1 MHYLAK
7 FSTFVFS
14 KEINMI
20 TSETIDKI
28 MDATRIEEVI
38 GDFVTLKR
46 RGVNLIGLCPFHNE
60 KTPSFNVSA
69 PKGIYKCFGC
79 GKGGNAVNFLM
90 EHEHYS
96 YPEALRYLARKYS
109 INIVEETPTPEQQQ
123 VLDEKESL
131 FNITAFAQKHFEE
144 QLHTT
149 EEGKAIGLTYLKE
162 RGFSLEFIKK
172 FGIGY
177 CPDRWDGF
185 SQAALKQ
192 GYKKEYLLKSSLS
205 KTKDQLIYDT
215 FRGRII
221 FPIHNL
227 SGRVLGFGAR
237 ILTNEKNRPKY
248 INSAESDIYNKSKVL
263 FGMYFAKSPV
273 VSHDNCYIVE
283 GYTDVIS
290 LHQAGISNVISTS
303 GTALTVDQIKLIRR
317 YTSNATLLF
326 DSDPAGIKAAF
337 RGIDMLLEEGLNV
350 RIILFPEGEDPDS
363 FAINK
368 RPAEVQEYLNKKAV
382 DFISFK
388 TELLQAET
396 RNDPIKKAS
405 LIKDITQTISLIP
418 DPITRSLYT
427 QKCSSM
433 MQVEEKLMINE
444 IIKLRRHRY
453 HKKKQHQ
460 DTDSQNPLPISDEK
474 ATTLQTEQPETNDTQ
489 EKELIRLLLHYAD
502 NDIEFEIENE
512 DKRKEIIQVKVV
524 DFIINDILTDKLV
537 FDNTDCQQIFDMYAE
552 AWHNK
557 EIPDLKKLTE
567 HPDKN
572 VQQLVIDL
580 LATKYTLSKNWENFH
595 KIYVANEEENL
606 KPSIIHAV
614 YAFKLKKLER
624 MIDETREHIK
634 KASSNNNTKN
644 ENANSIENDESDGNK
659 VLELMAEYRDLTSRR
674 QLFADALNRV
684 ITK

>member
-1 MHYLAK
+1 
-7 FSTFVFS
+7 
-14 KEINMI
+14 MI
-20 TSETIDKI
+20 TSDTIDQI
-28 MDATRIEEVI
+28 MDATRIDDVI

-109 INIVEETPTPEQQQ
+109 IDIVEETPTPEQQQ
-123 VLDEKESL
+123 ELDEKESL

-144 QLHTT
+144 QLHNT

-162 RGFSLEFIKK
+162 RGFSLEFVKK

-177 CPDRWDGF
+177 CPDKWDGF

-192 GYKKEYLLKSSLS
+192 GYKKDYLLKTSLS
-205 KTKDQLIYDT
+205 KTKDQLLYDT
-215 FRGRII
+215 FRGRIT

-237 ILTNEKNRPKY
+237 IMTNEKNRPKY
-248 INSAESDIYNKSKVL
+248 INSAESEIYSKSKVL
-263 FGMYFAKSPV
+263 YGLYFAKSPM
-273 VSHDNCYIVE
+273 VSNDNCYIVE

-290 LHQAGISNVISTS
+290 LHQAGITNVISTS
-303 GTALTVDQIKLIRR
+303 GTALANDQIKLIRR

-350 RIILFPEGEDPDS
+350 RIVLFPEGEDPDS
-363 FAINK
+363 FATKK
-368 RPAEVQEYLNKKAV
+368 RPAEVHEFLNKEAV

-396 RNDPIKKAS
+396 KNDPIRKAS

-418 DPITRSLYT
+418 DPITRSLYA
-427 QKCSSM
+427 QKCSNM
-433 MQVEEKLMINE
+433 MQVEEKLMVNE
-444 IIKLRRHRY
+444 INKFRRQRYIKNKRE
-453 HKKKQHQ
+453 K
-460 DTDSQNPLPISDEK
+460 TPEEPSTIPISEDK
-474 ATTLQTEQPETNDTQ
+474 TTTQPPEQPETNDAQ
-489 EKELIRLLLHYAD
+489 EKELIRLLLHHAD
-502 NDIEFEIENE
+502 KEIEFEVENE
-512 DKRKEIIQVKVV
+512 DKHKELIKVKVV
-524 DFIINDILTDKLV
+524 DFIISDIETDQLV
-537 FDNTDCQQIFDMYAE
+537 FDNSDCQVIFDTYAE
-552 AWHNK
+552 AWHK
-557 EIPDLKKLTE
+557 REIPALKIFTE
-567 HPDKN
+567 HPQN
-572 VQQLVIDL
+572 NIQHLAIDIL
-580 LATKYTLSKNWENFH
+580 SAKYNLSKNWEQLH
-595 KIYVANEEENL
+595 KIYILEEEENL
-606 KPSIIHAV
+606 KPIVLHAV

-624 MIDETREHIK
+624 MIDETRELMK
-634 KASSNNNTKN
+634 KASSNDYNKN
-644 ENANSIENDESDGNK
+644 EDENENNIKNIEIDDDK
-659 VLELMAEYRDLTSRR
+659 VLKLMAEYRDLTAKR